1 MIYPMPVYSN
11 IGYRK
16 RQKNDHPIGWP
27 LDVGIFLSSRAV
39 ASQVFST
46 STSLT
51 SVFGMGTGGPSL
63 SSTPTILFSVFPDG
77 FIMITCFFV
86 KIKGFL
92 QFFLIFQ
99 ICSYQKKPSFHFF
112 NHSWKK
118 GFLPKFICAVAPFRK
133 PARYAS
139 PDTPLQS
146 RLLVAVTYLV
156 IADRSVLQYE
166 MLVGKSPS

>member
-63 SSTPTILFSVFPDG
+63 SSTPTILFSAFPDG

-92 QFFLIFQ
+92 QFFLIFSNLFLSKKALLPFFQSFMEEGLFTEIYTCCCSISKTRSICIARYPTSISSTGCCNVSCNCRQ
-99 ICSYQKKPSFHFF
+99 IC
-112 NHSWKK
+112 
-118 GFLPKFICAVAPFRK
+118 
-133 PARYAS
+133 PA
-139 PDTPLQS
+139 
-146 RLLVAVTYLV
+146 
-156 IADRSVLQYE
+156 I
-166 MLVGKSPS
+166 